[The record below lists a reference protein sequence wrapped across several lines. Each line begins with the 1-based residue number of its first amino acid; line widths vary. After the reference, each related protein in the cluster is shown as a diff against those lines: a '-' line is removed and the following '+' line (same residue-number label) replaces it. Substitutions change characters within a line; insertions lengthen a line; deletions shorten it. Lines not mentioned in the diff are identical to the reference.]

1 VRLNFLDRR
10 RFSLANQANRPRN
23 LETVI
28 AFARFSEKTN
38 ADRASVLTT
47 ARYESWKNSFQSL
60 GSTRYGLEEL
70 RPEWLPYPCSG
81 TGVGRR
87 LRARD
92 WRGRNQA
99 RAFSSVPSTSMA
111 RAVIRARRDK
121 RSDSSERSRRCDLR
135 RIRMRG
141 WMPVASDIFAVGK
154 LQSTLYSLQRA
165 IRRPEPNLRRLLIL
179 FDSEFA

>member
-1 VRLNFLDRR
+1 MRAREHSPPRR
-10 RFSLANQANRPRN
+10 GGEYSSQTKTSEFQTESLPNRPRN

-92 WRGRNQA
+92 WRDVTRPGRFLRFPA
-99 RAFSSVPSTSMA
+99 HRWRGPSSVAP
-111 RAVIRARRDK
+111 VITDPTRQTHAA
-121 RSDSSERSRRCDLR
+121 
-135 RIRMRG
+135 
-141 WMPVASDIFAVGK
+141 PA
-154 LQSTLYSLQRA
+154 
-165 IRRPEPNLRRLLIL
+165 
-179 FDSEFA
+179 